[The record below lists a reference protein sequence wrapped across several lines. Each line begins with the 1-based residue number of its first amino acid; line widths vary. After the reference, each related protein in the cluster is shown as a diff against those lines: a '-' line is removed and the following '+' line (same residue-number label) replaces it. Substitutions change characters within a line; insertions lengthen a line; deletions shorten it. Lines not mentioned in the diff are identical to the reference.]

1 MPGKQIIKLAYG
13 ICAKCMAS
21 ARIQVVIITILSYL
35 KNGQGLNEVIE
46 TSNITQAECLEAVDI
61 IEKAL
66 KEKKI

>member
-1 MPGKQIIKLAYG
+1 
-13 ICAKCMAS
+13 MAS